1 MTFKYL
7 HCQQTKSRSCRL

>member
-7 HCQQTKSRSCRL
+7 YCQQTKSRSCRL